1 MNAKTFMKNFR
12 KKQNTCEITQQTL
25 RQNIPQNVNDIQ
37 NSNLTKTIETSEIKE
52 AIFSMNRQTRHRV
65 S

>member
-1 MNAKTFMKNFR
+1 MNAKTFMKHFR

-52 AIFSMNRQTRHRV
+52 AIFSMNRRIRHRV